1 MIRQRPLKERRYH
14 YFWERS
20 APSLLLLLH
29 QHHHS
34 VIRPHRHSFSLRL
47 IPPLSSILPPISSL
61 LSLYFPPIASGSHA
75 ALVCFLFRYM
85 WVEDKPPQWAGLS
98 DSRLHASTSL
108 SSHYTAEVLRSHWT
122 EYKKTTLGFCR
133 AFFFF
138 FFCKETKDNDE
149 QTSKNIKAIIMI
161 TTNRL
166 SGAAVNTKGW
176 MNEDVQ
182 AAVNK

>member
-108 SSHYTAEVLRSHWT
+108 SSHYTAEVMRSHWT
-122 EYKKTTLGFCR
+122 EYKKQHWAFVALSFS
-133 AFFFF
+133 FFFA
-138 FFCKETKDNDE
+138 KRQRT
-149 QTSKNIKAIIMI
+149 M
-161 TTNRL
+161 
-166 SGAAVNTKGW
+166 
-176 MNEDVQ
+176 MNKQ
-182 AAVNK
+182 AKTLRQL

>member
-122 EYKKTTLGFCR
+122 EYKKQHW
-133 AFFFF
+133 AFVALSFSFFLQRD
-138 FFCKETKDNDE
+138 KG
-149 QTSKNIKAIIMI
+149 QWW
-161 TTNRL
+161 TN
-166 SGAAVNTKGW
+166 K
-176 MNEDVQ
+176 Q
-182 AAVNK
+182 KH